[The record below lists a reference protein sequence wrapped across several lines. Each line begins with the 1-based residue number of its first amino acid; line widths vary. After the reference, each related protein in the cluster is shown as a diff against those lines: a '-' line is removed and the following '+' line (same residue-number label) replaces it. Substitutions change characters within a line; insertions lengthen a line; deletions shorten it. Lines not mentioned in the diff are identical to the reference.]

1 MSRENKKKILV
12 VTSIFPT
19 WSSNSLGLFVYELSK
34 RLVDSFDLIVLAPHT
49 KGAKTRERLGGLV
62 VYRFKY
68 FWPVSWQKLCYHS
81 GILANLRRNKLLLF
95 TVPFL
100 LISQFFRTIYLI
112 RKKDIDLVHAHWF
125 FPSGLIAGLA
135 GKICRKQ
142 VVITAHGSDIFSLK
156 GWFWNKVK
164 KIIISLADAV
174 SVVSPE
180 IEKKLVK
187 LKIGK
192 IFIVP
197 MGVDVSLFKFKPK
210 EKQEKRNQIRLLF
223 VGRLNIAKGIDY
235 LIKALPV
242 IISKFPETKLTIVG
256 LGQEKS
262 KFEKLADKLNLMQ
275 NVDFLGGVANQE
287 LPKYYQEADIFV
299 LPSLTEGTPVT
310 VLEAM
315 SCGCPVVATK
325 VGGLPSLIKDK
336 KNGLLVKS
344 QSSVEISRAIIKIL
358 SENDLRDKII
368 KEAQKTIEEGYS
380 WPIII
385 KSFKGI
391 YKSCLNE

>member
-1 MSRENKKKILV
+1 MSRKNKKKILV
-12 VTSIFPT
+12 VTTIFPT
-19 WSSNSLGLFVYELSK
+19 GPSNSLGLFIYELSK
-34 RLVDSFDLIVLAPHT
+34 RLVDSFDLIVLAPHI
-49 KGAKTRERLGGLV
+49 KGAKTKERLGGLV
-62 VYRFKY
+62 VYRFRY

-100 LISQFFRTIYLI
+100 LISQFFKIIYFI
-112 RKKDIDLVHAHWF
+112 KKENIDLIHAHWF

-142 VVITAHGSDIFSLK
+142 VIITAHGSDIFVLK

-164 KIIISLADAV
+164 KFIIFLADAI

-180 IEKKLVK
+180 IEKKLTR

-197 MGVDVSLFKFKPK
+197 MGVDVSLFKLK
-210 EKQEKRNQIRLLF
+210 EKQEKRNRVQLLF
-223 VGRLNIAKGIDY
+223 VGRLSIAKGIVY

-242 IISKFPETKLTIVG
+242 IISKFPETKLAIIG

-262 KFEKLADKLNLMQ
+262 KFEKLVDKLNLRQ
-275 NVDFLGGVANQE
+275 NVDFLGGIDNQK

-325 VGGLPSLIKDK
+325 VGGLPSLIKNK
-336 KNGLLVKS
+336 KNGLLVNVKS
-344 QSSVEISRAIIKIL
+344 STEISRAVIRIL

-368 KEAQKTIEEGYS
+368 REARKTVEERYN
-380 WPIII
+380 WPIIVNR
-385 KSFKGI
+385 FKNI
-391 YKSCLNE
+391 YKTCLNE